1 MSKTPE
7 TPRIFA
13 SKDERDEYQRR
24 TYGDVRNAFREEHE
38 PTDDRPLV
46 IYPEPFWESSEE
58 MAAWLGAVRAC
69 PLADCGA
76 MDTFAYLAEVGRL
89 ALAMPGGVRKTPRA
103 GLTRAEM
110 DARLRLLREQAE
122 RLKGGGA

>member
-1 MSKTPE
+1 MARKRKTEPE
-7 TPRIFA
+7 EPADTGRMGFRHEWEQV
-13 SKDERDEYQRR
+13 DER
-24 TYGDVRNAFREEHE
+24 
-38 PTDDRPLV
+38 PLL
-46 IYPEPFWESSEE
+46 IYTEPFWESSEE

-76 MDTFAYLAEVGRL
+76 MDMFAYLAEVGRL

-110 DARLRLLREQAE
+110 DARLALLREQAE